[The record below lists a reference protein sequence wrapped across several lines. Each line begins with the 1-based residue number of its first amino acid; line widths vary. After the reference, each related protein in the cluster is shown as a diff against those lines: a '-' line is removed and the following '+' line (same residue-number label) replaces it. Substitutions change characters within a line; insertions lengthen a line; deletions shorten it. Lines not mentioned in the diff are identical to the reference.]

1 MSIAVSDE
9 YTTIPDSQ
17 ADFDL
22 CQRVKLYLAH
32 TGHAP
37 IRSFQ
42 IQAEAGVVTIR
53 GTAPTYYIRQLALA
67 CTRRVAGVQRLVDEI
82 VVLPSETMSNRWPTL
97 DA

>member
-1 MSIAVSDE
+1 MSIAVSCENPTVGDL
-9 YTTIPDSQ
+9 Q

-37 IRSFQ
+37 VRSFQ
-42 IQAEAGVVTIR
+42 VQADAGVITIK
-53 GTAPTYYIRQLALA
+53 GIAPTYYVRQLALA
-67 CTRRVAGVQRLVDEI
+67 CTRRVAGVQRVVDEI
-82 VVLPSETMSNRWPTL
+82 VVLPAETASNRWPTL